1 MALSRPL
8 QISSDKFYEVII
20 RLPSDID
27 QDVPGLS
34 LNFVEWLSTGVW
46 EPTGTW
52 NMEHVNLPMVT
63 LAEKIKNIFIQR
75 WNQFNQDE
83 TDFFF
88 QLEEGS
94 EYIHLHCCIAQGN
107 VRSFVLGRY
116 MSQIKDSIIRDVYEG
131 RQIKIPDWFS
141 ITKTKR
147 GGQNKTV
154 TAAYILHYLIPKKQP
169 ELQWAFTNM
178 PLFTAAALCL
188 QKRQELLDAFQESDL
203 AAPLPDP
210 QASTVAPLISNR
222 AAKNYSNLV
231 DWLIEMGI
239 TSEKQWLTENRD
251 SYRSFQATSSNNRQ
265 VKAALEN
272 ARAEML
278 LTKTATDYLIGKDP
292 VLDITKN
299 RVYQILKMNN
309 YNPQYIGS
317 ILCGWVKREFNKR
330 NAIWLYGPATTGKT
344 NIAEAIVH
352 AVPFYGC
359 VNWTNENFP
368 FNDCVD
374 KMLIWWEEGK
384 MTNKVVESAKAILGG
399 SAVRVDQKCK
409 GSVCIEPTPV
419 IITSNTD
426 MCMIVDGNSTTM
438 EHRIPLEERMFQIVL
453 SHKLEPSFGKISK
466 KEIREFFK
474 WANDNLVP
482 VVSEFKVRTNEQ
494 TNLPRPVPERAN
506 EPEEPP
512 KIWAP
517 PTREELGELLRA
529 SPELFS
535 SVAPIPVTP
544 QNSPEPKRSKNTYQV
559 RCALHTY
566 DNSMDVFQC
575 MECEK
580 ANFPEFQPLGENY
593 CYEHGWYDC
602 AICTELKDELAEI
615 EHAFELDDAENEQ

>member
-1 MALSRPL
+1 MAFSRPL

-46 EPTGTW
+46 EPTGIW

-63 LAEKIKNIFIQR
+63 LADKIKNIFIQR

-116 MSQIKDSIIRDVYEG
+116 MSQIKDSILRDVYEG
-131 RQIKIPDWFS
+131 KQVKIPDWFS

-188 QKRQELLDAFQESDL
+188 QKRQELLDAFQESEMNAVVQED
-203 AAPLPDP
+203 

-222 AAKNYSNLV
+222 ATKNYSNLV

-239 TSEKQWLTENRD
+239 TSEKQWLTENKE

-299 RVYQILKMNN
+299 RIYQILKLNN
-309 YNPQYIGS
+309 YNPQYVGS

-344 NIAEAIVH
+344 NIAEAIAH

-453 SHKLEPSFGKISK
+453 SHKLEGNFGKISK
-466 KEIREFFK
+466 KEVKEFFK

-482 VVSEFKVRTNEQ
+482 VVSEFKVPTNEQ
-494 TNLPRPVPERAN
+494 TKLAEPVPERAN
-506 EPEEPP
+506 EPSEPP

-517 PTREELGELLRA
+517 PTREELEEILRA
-529 SPELFS
+529 SPELFA
-535 SVAPIPVTP
+535 SVAPLPS
-544 QNSPEPKRSKNTYQV
+544 SPERSPERKKTRGDYQV
-559 RCALHTY
+559 RCAMHSL
-566 DNSMDVFQC
+566 DNSMNVFEC
-575 MECEK
+575 LECER
-580 ANFPEFQPLGENY
+580 ANFPEFQSLGENF
-593 CYEHGWYDC
+593 CNQHGWYDC
-602 AICTELKDELAEI
+602 ALCNELKDDMNEI
-615 EHAFELDDAENEQ
+615 EHVFAIDDMENEQ